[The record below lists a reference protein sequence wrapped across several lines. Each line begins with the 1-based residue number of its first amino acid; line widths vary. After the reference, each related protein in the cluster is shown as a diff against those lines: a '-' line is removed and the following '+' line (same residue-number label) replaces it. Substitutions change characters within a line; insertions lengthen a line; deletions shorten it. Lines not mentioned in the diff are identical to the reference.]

1 MKKLGYALFKLNLTF
16 FLCCK
21 YREQISVDCFSFVNP
36 VCGMLGSRDLIEM
49 LTTFYLRSMS
59 STTSHFGHILFD
71 DHDILFSNRY
81 LIYPSISFLPWESVV
96 VVPGGSVATTKLS
109 LLLEFEHS
117 RDLWN
122 MSLVTNLLQAAF
134 SSLI

>member
-1 MKKLGYALFKLNLTF
+1 M
-16 FLCCK
+16 
-21 YREQISVDCFSFVNP
+21 VV
-36 VCGMLGSRDLIEM
+36 
-49 LTTFYLRSMS
+49 
-59 STTSHFGHILFD
+59 
-71 DHDILFSNRY
+71 
-81 LIYPSISFLPWESVV
+81 VV

-117 RDLWN
+117 SDLWN